1 MRSASSTP
9 PTCSPTSGPFPGFT
23 RVSPEAL
30 LEFDPVYIFTVTPAP
45 PPAPRLSGMLGLFP
59 GMSGLQAMANGR
71 VIEIDVQLLVQ
82 SPGPRV
88 IEAFAAL
95 VEAVNGSEQ

>member
-1 MRSASSTP
+1 
-9 PTCSPTSGPFPGFT
+9 
-23 RVSPEAL
+23 
-30 LEFDPVYIFTVTPAP
+30 
-45 PPAPRLSGMLGLFP
+45 MLGLFP

-88 IEAFAAL
+88 IEAFAAI
-95 VEAVNGSEQ
+95 VEAVAGSGQ